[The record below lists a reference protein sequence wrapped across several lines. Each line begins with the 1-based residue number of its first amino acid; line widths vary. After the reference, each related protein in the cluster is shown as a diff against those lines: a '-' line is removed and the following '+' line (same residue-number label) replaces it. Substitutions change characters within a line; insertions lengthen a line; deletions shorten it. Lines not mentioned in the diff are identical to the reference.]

1 MKTTKN
7 KTNLDVFK
15 QLTKELNM
23 FELALMRERIMCIME
38 ATEEWAKKELEDP
51 THKSQI
57 VDPQLY
63 INLSTKVKKILSF
76 NE

>member
-1 MKTTKN
+1 
-7 KTNLDVFK
+7 
-15 QLTKELNM
+15 M
-23 FELALMRERIMCIME
+23 FEMALMRERIMCIME
-38 ATEEWAKKELEDP
+38 ATEVWAKKELEDP

>member
-7 KTNLDVFK
+7 KTNEDILK
-15 QLTKELNM
+15 QLVKELNM
-23 FELALMRERIMCIME
+23 FEMALMRERIMCIME
-38 ATEEWAKKELEDP
+38 ATEVWAKKELEDP
-51 THKSQI
+51 NHKLQI

>member
-7 KTNLDVFK
+7 KTNLDLFK

-23 FELALMRERIMCIME
+23 FEMALMRERIMCIME
-38 ATEEWAKKELEDP
+38 ATEEWAKKE
-51 THKSQI
+51 SQI

-76 NE
+76 ND